1 MIDTLFH
8 IANDFFFFCIILSG
22 IYLFIFALIALF
34 RHSGKYPATEKKYRF
49 ALLVPLQTHIE
60 DLKYPKELYTVITY
74 NDPVLAVR
82 ELDENQ
88 YDIAVILGETT
99 HVSPLLLQDIN
110 DAYDA
115 GVMAMQLHHIIEHRP
130 TGKIRRKAI
139 REEIRNSIYRQGHV
153 QAGLSSALEKTDIAI
168 DAKWLKQNLKSPK
181 SNLESRL
188 LMQNIF
194 IEYLHYAHVYS
205 DSPRPL
211 PYSMVQMEGTIQ
223 TSGNTACRKLGL
235 CRQTVPTIG
244 SLLESLVLDLQHL
257 VHHRH
262 MLRLDSLFKMVVL
275 IIRPTVYP
283 MPGHPRLLDRK
294 EKEITLK
301 SSMI

>member
-1 MIDTLFH
+1 MIAPLFH

-74 NDPVLAVR
+74 NNPVLAVR

-181 SNLESRL
+181 SNLEGRL

-211 PYSMVQMEGTIQ
+211 PYSMSKWKALSKLPVTLLA
-223 TSGNTACRKLGL
+223 GNWDYADNWFPPG
-235 CRQTVPTIG
+235 
-244 SLLESLVLDLQHL
+244 ESC
-257 VHHRH
+257 
-262 MLRLDSLFKMVVL
+262 S
-275 IIRPTVYP
+275 
-283 MPGHPRLLDRK
+283 
-294 EKEITLK
+294 
-301 SSMI
+301 

>member
-194 IEYLHYAHVYS
+194 IEYLHYAHVYT
-205 DSPRPL
+205 DSPLPR
-211 PYSMVQMEGTIQ
+211 PYSMSKWKALSKLPVTLLA
-223 TSGNTACRKLGL
+223 GNWDYADKLFRQLVPSWRVLFLICSIWCIIATCYAWTLSLRWWFLLFGL
-235 CRQTVPTIG
+235 LISLSPYSWPSPT
-244 SLLESLVLDLQHL
+244 
-257 VHHRH
+257 
-262 MLRLDSLFKMVVL
+262 
-275 IIRPTVYP
+275 T
-283 MPGHPRLLDRK
+283 
-294 EKEITLK
+294 
-301 SSMI
+301 

>member
-1 MIDTLFH
+1 MIAPLFH
-8 IANDFFFFCIILSG
+8 IANDFFFFCIIL
-22 IYLFIFALIALF
+22 
-34 RHSGKYPATEKKYRF
+34 SGKYPATEKKYRF

-139 REEIRNSIYRQGHV
+139 REEIRNSIYRQAFLPH
-153 QAGLSSALEKTDIAI
+153 SK
-168 DAKWLKQNLKSPK
+168 KQ
-181 SNLESRL
+181 
-188 LMQNIF
+188 I
-194 IEYLHYAHVYS
+194 
-205 DSPRPL
+205 L
-211 PYSMVQMEGTIQ
+211 P
-223 TSGNTACRKLGL
+223 
-235 CRQTVPTIG
+235 
-244 SLLESLVLDLQHL
+244 
-257 VHHRH
+257 
-262 MLRLDSLFKMVVL
+262 
-275 IIRPTVYP
+275 
-283 MPGHPRLLDRK
+283 
-294 EKEITLK
+294 
-301 SSMI
+301 

>member
-49 ALLVPLQTHIE
+49 ALLVHLQTHIE

-168 DAKWLKQNLKSPK
+168 DAKWLKQNLRSPK

-211 PYSMVQMEGTIQ
+211 PYSMSKWKALSKLPVTLLA
-223 TSGNTACRKLGL
+223 GNWDYADKLFRQLVPSWRVLFLICSIWCIIATCYAWTLSLRWWFLLFGL
-235 CRQTVPTIG
+235 
-244 SLLESLVLDLQHL
+244 
-257 VHHRH
+257 
-262 MLRLDSLFKMVVL
+262 LFTLCLAIPDYL
-275 IIRPTVYP
+275 I
-283 MPGHPRLLDRK
+283 
-294 EKEITLK
+294 EKK
-301 SSMI
+301 KK

>member
-168 DAKWLKQNLKSPK
+168 DVKWLKQNLKSPK

-211 PYSMVQMEGTIQ
+211 PYSKWKALSKLPVTLLA
-223 TSGNTACRKLGL
+223 GNWDYADKLFRQLVPSWRVLFLICSIWCIIATCYAWTLSLRWWFLLFGL
-235 CRQTVPTIG
+235 
-244 SLLESLVLDLQHL
+244 
-257 VHHRH
+257 
-262 MLRLDSLFKMVVL
+262 LFTLCLAIPDYL
-275 IIRPTVYP
+275 I
-283 MPGHPRLLDRK
+283 
-294 EKEITLK
+294 EKK
-301 SSMI
+301 KK

>member
-115 GVMAMQLHHIIEHRP
+115 GVMAMQLHHIIEHRLP
-130 TGKIRRKAI
+130 ERFAGKPFVKRS
-139 REEIRNSIYRQGHV
+139 ETQS
-153 QAGLSSALEKTDIAI
+153 TD
-168 DAKWLKQNLKSPK
+168 KG
-181 SNLESRL
+181 
-188 LMQNIF
+188 M
-194 IEYLHYAHVYS
+194 
-205 DSPRPL
+205 
-211 PYSMVQMEGTIQ
+211 
-223 TSGNTACRKLGL
+223 
-235 CRQTVPTIG
+235 CRQAFLPHSKKQI
-244 SLLESLVLDLQHL
+244 L
-257 VHHRH
+257 
-262 MLRLDSLFKMVVL
+262 
-275 IIRPTVYP
+275 P
-283 MPGHPRLLDRK
+283 
-294 EKEITLK
+294 
-301 SSMI
+301 

>member
-49 ALLVPLQTHIE
+49 ALLVPPQTHIE

-130 TGKIRRKAI
+130 TGKACL
-139 REEIRNSIYRQGHV
+139 HMP
-153 QAGLSSALEKTDIAI
+153 LSVD
-168 DAKWLKQNLKSPK
+168 
-181 SNLESRL
+181 
-188 LMQNIF
+188 
-194 IEYLHYAHVYS
+194 
-205 DSPRPL
+205 
-211 PYSMVQMEGTIQ
+211 
-223 TSGNTACRKLGL
+223 
-235 CRQTVPTIG
+235 
-244 SLLESLVLDLQHL
+244 
-257 VHHRH
+257 
-262 MLRLDSLFKMVVL
+262 
-275 IIRPTVYP
+275 
-283 MPGHPRLLDRK
+283 
-294 EKEITLK
+294 
-301 SSMI
+301 

>member
-8 IANDFFFFCIILSG
+8 IVNDFFFFCIILSG

-60 DLKYPKELYTVITY
+60 NLKYPKELYTVITY

-115 GVMAMQLHHIIEHRP
+115 GVMAMQLHHIIEHLP
-130 TGKIRRKAI
+130 TGKIRREAI

-168 DAKWLKQNLKSPK
+168 DTKWLKQNLKSPK
-181 SNLESRL
+181 NNLESRL

-211 PYSMVQMEGTIQ
+211 P
-223 TSGNTACRKLGL
+223 
-235 CRQTVPTIG
+235 
-244 SLLESLVLDLQHL
+244 
-257 VHHRH
+257 
-262 MLRLDSLFKMVVL
+262 
-275 IIRPTVYP
+275 
-283 MPGHPRLLDRK
+283 
-294 EKEITLK
+294 
-301 SSMI
+301 SSMSTWKALSKLPVTLLAGNWDYADKLFRQLVPSWRVLFLICSIWCIIATCYAWTLSLRWWFLLFGLLFTLCLAIPDYLIEKKKK